1 VDKEKALGQFRLR
14 LNEAFLPYN
23 KHGMDVEIPIS
34 KRIVEELALD
44 LHTNLLIND
53 SPDYMQIGR
62 CLKEMLELDQEQY
75 RQEGRMEA
83 IKMMEAE
90 IEVQPD

>member
-44 LHTNLLIND
+44 LHNNLLIND
-53 SPDYMQIGR
+53 SPDYKQIAL
-62 CLKEMLELDQEQY
+62 CLKEIIEMDQEKY

-83 IKMMEAE
+83 IKMMEEEVE
-90 IEVQPD
+90 IQPD